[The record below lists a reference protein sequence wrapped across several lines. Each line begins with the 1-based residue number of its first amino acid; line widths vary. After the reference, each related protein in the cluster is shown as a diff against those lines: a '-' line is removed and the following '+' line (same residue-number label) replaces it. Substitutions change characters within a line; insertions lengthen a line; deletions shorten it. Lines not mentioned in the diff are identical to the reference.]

1 MLKRGFNRASQQG
14 AFWFTWLKRLD
25 ETCVW
30 PCPVPVENLYCP
42 FSTSSLCIRKSVVL
56 RDHEQA
62 LSCSYASKPRLF
74 PQRWLYSFRLSTERN
89 AALWYSGS
97 FWLSVSLAERR
108 SVVAKL
114 VATTRL
120 LSCRMS
126 TWRRGFCDAGAK
138 VATAVFSTNRLTVNI
153 SCGCRLNVHV
163 W

>member
-62 LSCSYASKPRLF
+62 LSCSYASKPRLLM
-74 PQRWLYSFRLSTERN
+74 QRWVSSLRISTVRN
-89 AALWYSGS
+89 GTLWYSGAL
-97 FWLSVSLAERR
+97 WLTVSPSELR
-108 SVVAKL
+108 SVAAKL
-114 VATTRL
+114 VAKTRL
-120 LSCRMS
+120 LSCRMN
-126 TWRRGFCDAGAK
+126 TWRRGFWDAGPHLSTP
-138 VATAVFSTNRLTVNI
+138 VLSTNRSTVNI